1 MLTDTE
7 EENIVDSITPKE
19 STNKIVPR
27 SKKRRF
33 GPLKVANQIP
43 KSRRLE
49 IEKGLEKSSK
59 LKSKISASLLLV
71 MVPKIILL

>member
-7 EENIVDSITPKE
+7 EESIVDSITPKE

-59 LKSKISASLLLV
+59 LKNKWV
-71 MVPKIILL
+71 R